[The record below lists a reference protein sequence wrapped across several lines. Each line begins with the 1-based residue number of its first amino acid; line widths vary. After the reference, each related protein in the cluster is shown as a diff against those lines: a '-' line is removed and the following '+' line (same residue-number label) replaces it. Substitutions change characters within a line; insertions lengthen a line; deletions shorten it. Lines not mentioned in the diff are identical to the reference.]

1 MSIATAKLK
10 IITAWWPSYDLYI
23 IQSSMTSKLTTGLEP
38 FTHLSKPQT
47 IDVAIHSEHLT
58 DFTSFHIISPCKSW
72 VIQQIVVSCYLICIL
87 NCFTDPFFFLDPR
100 LILDQTNSLIS
111 KASSPKERSLFFPPR
126 THTGNPSINLS
137 LVGGLATHLKNSQMG
152 SFPQFFG
159 VKMNKIFESSWI
171 FKKFTFHPQSVFS
184 RRFWGYWR
192 SINVKHPKPGDFQ
205 LSGSSRGKFAWEKF
219 PWFPF
224 VASLVRRTDWLQI
237 SFDGMDAA
245 EEEKTAKKRC
255 CRDV

>member
-87 NCFTDPFFFLDPR
+87 SCFTDPFFFLDPR

-111 KASSPKERSLFFPPR
+111 KASSSKERSLFFPPR

-159 VKMNKIFESSWI
+159 VKMNKIFELPPPRSGISKKIHLSPSVGFFSSVLRLLTLHQCQTSEAWG
-171 FKKFTFHPQSVFS
+171 FS
-184 RRFWGYWR
+184 AQRF
-192 SINVKHPKPGDFQ
+192 VT
-205 LSGSSRGKFAWEKF
+205 WEKI

-245 EEEKTAKKRC
+245 KKKC